1 MKVWEL
7 IRILENVK
15 DKNIDVYFPNDD
27 NYYNDDYSVDS
38 VTIDKNYV
46 LLESD
51 YDITLECR

>member
-15 DKNIDVYFPNDD
+15 DKSIDVYFPNDD